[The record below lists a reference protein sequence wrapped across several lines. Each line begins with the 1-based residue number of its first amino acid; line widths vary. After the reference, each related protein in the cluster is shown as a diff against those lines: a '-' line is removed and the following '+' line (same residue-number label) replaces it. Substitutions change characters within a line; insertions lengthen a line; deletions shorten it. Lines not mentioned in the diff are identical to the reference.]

1 MVMRCRFVI
10 RIVFSLF
17 AHQSLLLSFELRTG
31 DVGINFLS
39 VVYRGAT

>member
-1 MVMRCRFVI
+1 MRCRLVI

-17 AHQSLLLSFELRTG
+17 AHQSLLLSFGLKME

-39 VVYRGAT
+39 VVHRRAT